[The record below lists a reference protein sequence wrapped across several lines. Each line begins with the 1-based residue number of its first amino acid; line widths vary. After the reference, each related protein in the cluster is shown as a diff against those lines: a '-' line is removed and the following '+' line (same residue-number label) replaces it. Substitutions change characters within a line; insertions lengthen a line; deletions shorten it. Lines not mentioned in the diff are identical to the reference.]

1 MAETITVSDELWEVV
16 EPLLP
21 KRPPQ
26 RTGRPR
32 VDDRTALN
40 AILYVLHTGIAWRHL
55 PRELGCSK
63 ATAWRRFRE
72 WQRAGV
78 WERLHAEVLKR
89 LNAAGAIDWSRSV
102 ADASH
107 VRALQ
112 GGSDRALAG

>member
-1 MAETITVSDELWEVV
+1 MADTIMVSDELWEVV

-63 ATAWRRFRE
+63 ATAWRRFSE
-72 WQRAGV
+72 WQRAGCGS
-78 WERLHAEVLKR
+78 ACTP
-89 LNAAGAIDWSRSV
+89 RS
-102 ADASH
+102 S
-107 VRALQ
+107 
-112 GGSDRALAG
+112 GG